1 MSEIRDT
8 EHITYF
14 DRTALPGGQLSVAQ
28 FIVTNLKTLGDGREM
43 VYRGVLQLWTMDGR
57 LVLEFDPFDGK
68 EGVPGR

>member
-8 EHITYF
+8 EHVTYF

-28 FIVTNLKTLGDGREM
+28 FIVTNLKTLGDGRET

-57 LVLEFDPFDGK
+57 LVLEYDSFAKDEK
-68 EGVPGR
+68 VPAR